1 MLFKTH
7 LAFGFLVWLL
17 IRPYFSINKYL
28 LLAVVLLASVLPDI
42 DKSNSKVGSKIKP
55 ISFLI
60 EKIFG
65 HRKLF
70 HSLFLWG
77 IISVFVWYFLDKGY
91 AGAILIGTTSHLI
104 ADGLTK
110 QGVNFLYPVSQFR
123 IAGFIETGSLF
134 EIIFLMLVL
143 GLIVIA
149 FLF

>member
-1 MLFKTH
+1 
-7 LAFGFLVWLL
+7 
-17 IRPYFSINKYL
+17 
-28 LLAVVLLASVLPDI
+28 VVLLASVLPDI